1 MSDVSPVILLIAIL
15 LDIFGLFCLI
25 LTFTVG
31 ATIGEGLSFVPD
43 ILGLILI
50 GGSEMFMKRRQSFSQ
65 AKTVGTSAVSN
76 AKKQSGLKFLGTFIG
91 ELLPFVGAFPFW
103 TIHVL
108 FSYGPSESEDGEPAS
123 DIT

>member
-1 MSDVSPVILLIAIL
+1 MSDISPVILITAIM

-43 ILGLILI
+43 ILGLIII
-50 GGSEMFMKRRQSFSQ
+50 GGSEMFMKRRQSFS
-65 AKTVGTSAVSN
+65 K
-76 AKKQSGLKFLGTFIG
+76 AKKQAGLKFLGTFIG
-91 ELLPFVGAFPFW
+91 ELLPFIGALPFW

-108 FSYGPSESEDGEPAS
+108 SGSKNSEPAS
-123 DIT
+123 NIT